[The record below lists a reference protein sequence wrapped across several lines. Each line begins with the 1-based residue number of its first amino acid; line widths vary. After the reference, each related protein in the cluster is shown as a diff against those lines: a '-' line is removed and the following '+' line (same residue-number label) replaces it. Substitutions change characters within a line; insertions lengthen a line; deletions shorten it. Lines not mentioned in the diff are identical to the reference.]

1 MGLFDMFSKEGRTE
15 AALKRAAAKAIHKHI
30 QSPDRMKALD
40 DLYRAG
46 EEGSE
51 EAIYALLKRFSFVYD
66 KTIEDEQ
73 EKDWTYNAVC
83 SLGEKALEPVRR
95 YIMHADSISWP
106 LRILE
111 KIATEEEIWATV
123 QKLLEEHEPG
133 YERDP
138 AVKQQLLTFISERK
152 DPRSAGMIA
161 PYFEDMDETVR
172 FVVVE
177 SLLKTK
183 DPAAREPLC
192 ARFVDPKEDSLR
204 IRVRIANGFV
214 ELGWDVV
221 GFRGQFE
228 KLLPEGFMLDKQGR
242 VKHSRRHDEKPVETE

>member
-111 KIATEEEIWATV
+111 KTWA
-123 QKLLEEHEPG
+123 
-133 YERDP
+133 
-138 AVKQQLLTFISERK
+138 
-152 DPRSAGMIA
+152 
-161 PYFEDMDETVR
+161 
-172 FVVVE
+172 
-177 SLLKTK
+177 
-183 DPAAREPLC
+183 PAAGLRVWRPRGPTASPECDCPET
-192 ARFVDPKEDSLR
+192 ARAP
-204 IRVRIANGFV
+204 
-214 ELGWDVV
+214 
-221 GFRGQFE
+221 
-228 KLLPEGFMLDKQGR
+228 GR
-242 VKHSRRHDEKPVETE
+242 CRTRSRRRDCR

>member
-1 MGLFDMFSKEGRTE
+1 MGLFDVFSREGRAE
-15 AALKRAAAKAIHKHI
+15 AAIKRAAARAIHKHI

-46 EEGSE
+46 EEGNE
-51 EAIYALLKRFSFVYD
+51 EAIYAMLKRFSFVYD
-66 KTIEDEQ
+66 KTIEDES

-83 SLGEKALEPVRR
+83 SLGEKSYEPVRR

-111 KIATEEEIWATV
+111 KIATDEQIWETI
-123 QKLLEEHEPG
+123 QKLVEEHEPG

-138 AVKQQLLTFISERK
+138 AVKQQIITFLSERK
-152 DPRSAGMIA
+152 DPRAVGMIV

-183 DPAAREPLC
+183 DPTARAPLC
-192 ARFVDPKEDSLR
+192 AHFVNSKEDSLR

-214 ELGWDVV
+214 DLGWDVV

-228 KLLPEGFMLDKQGR
+228 KLLPDGFMLDKQGR
-242 VKHSRRHDEKPVETE
+242 VKRTTHRDDKPVETE